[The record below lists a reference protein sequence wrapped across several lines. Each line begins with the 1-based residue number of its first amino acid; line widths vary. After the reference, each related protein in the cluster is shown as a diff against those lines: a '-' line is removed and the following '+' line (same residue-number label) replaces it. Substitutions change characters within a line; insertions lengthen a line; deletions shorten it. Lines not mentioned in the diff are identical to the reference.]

1 MSEVRY
7 RRPLNKQQLG
17 VMYRLYWF
25 RFCTRKLLARSL
37 ERSSPKAIQ
46 NKLQIL
52 EEEQFIGKRYE
63 KSFELA

>member
-1 MSEVRY
+1 
-7 RRPLNKQQLG
+7 
-17 VMYRLYWF
+17 MYRLYWF

-63 KSFELA
+63 KSFELAEHTGLELYRCLIF